1 MLIINGVYPLIIV
14 PKYFILHVSGNFDY
28 TSVQIDVNN
37 KSCFENYIQIREKKK
52 KNSIQRAYG
61 TLKQNVRVITIIDE
75 RAFINH

>member
-52 KNSIQRAYG
+52 NSIQRAYG

-75 RAFINH
+75 STFIEH